1 VAFNDFK
8 DGVSFSGLSATPAN
22 FYLLGGRYAFS
33 VSATF
38 GGGSVTLNQLQNDGS
53 TLIPAAVAITA
64 AGSEVVDLPPGTYQV
79 TIVTATAVVG
89 AVVRVPFRAA

>member
-8 DGVSFSGLSATPAN
+8 DGVGFTGLSATPAN

-33 VSATF
+33 VNATF
-38 GGGSVTLNQLQNDGS
+38 GGGSVTLNQLQPDGT
-53 TLIPAAVAITA
+53 TLIAAAAPITA
-64 AGSEVVDLPPGTYQV
+64 SGSVIVDLPPGTYQI

-89 AVVRVPFRAA
+89 AVVRVPYRAA